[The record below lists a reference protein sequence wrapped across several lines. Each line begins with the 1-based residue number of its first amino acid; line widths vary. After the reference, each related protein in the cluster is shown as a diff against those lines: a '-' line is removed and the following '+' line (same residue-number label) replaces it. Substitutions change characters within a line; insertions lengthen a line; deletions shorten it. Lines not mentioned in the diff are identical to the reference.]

1 MITASEL
8 IVLALCMIFLTNNWL
23 IQMLETKRAT
33 LQTQSTYTQSTVQSY
48 ETQSENNVTVESIST
63 QPITKIDMKKALQQ
77 YLDDHLQQHTMQEP
91 TLETQYIL
99 PTTDTAMSTNME
111 KENVKSNEQTKVYGL
126 ENWGT
131 DIQPFH
137 SNASNFATI

>member
-1 MITASEL
+1 
-8 IVLALCMIFLTNNWL
+8 
-23 IQMLETKRAT
+23 MLETKRAT

>member
-48 ETQSENNVTVESIST
+48 DTQSENNVTVESIST

>member
-1 MITASEL
+1 
-8 IVLALCMIFLTNNWL
+8 
-23 IQMLETKRAT
+23 MLETKRAT

-48 ETQSENNVTVESIST
+48 DTQSENNVTVESIST

-99 PTTDTAMSTNME
+99 PTTDAAMSTNVE
-111 KENVKSNEQTKVYGL
+111 KENTKTNEQMKVYGL